1 MTLPLVCFD
10 IDGTMLR
17 TRGAGREALDEA
29 FLALYG
35 WNLAT
40 EGVNVAGATDDVICR
55 DVAARF
61 GEHWTPARTPV
72 LVGRY
77 LVGLRRRLDDPARS
91 EVLPGV
97 CALLDALAGR
107 AHVALL
113 TGNWEI
119 GAGVK
124 LRAVALDRRFE
135 WGVFSEDA
143 FDRDGLVPA
152 ARARA
157 AERGLTVGEVMVL
170 GDTVSDV
177 KCARAGGAR
186 AVVVET
192 GFSTPE
198 DLANARPDL
207 QVANLTEGLGW
218 ILAMVGDST
227 GR

>member
-1 MTLPLVCFD
+1 MNLPLVCFD
-10 IDGTMLR
+10 IDGTILR

-35 WNLAT
+35 WNHAT

-61 GEHWTPARTPV
+61 GEAWLPSATPQ
-72 LVGRY
+72 LVDRY
-77 LVGLRRRLDDPARS
+77 LVGLRHRVEEPGRAEL
-91 EVLPGV
+91 LPGV
-97 CALLDALAGR
+97 SALLDALAGR

-113 TGNWEI
+113 TGNWQI
-119 GAGVK
+119 GADVK
-124 LRAVALDRRFE
+124 LRAVEVERRFD
-135 WGVFSEDA
+135 WGVYSEDA

-152 ARARA
+152 ARLRA
-157 AERGLTVGEVMVL
+157 ASRGLGVGEVVVL

-186 AVVVET
+186 VVVVET

-198 DLANARPDL
+198 ALANARPDL
-207 QVANLTEGLGW
+207 QVANLSEGLAW
-218 ILAMVGDST
+218 ILALIQA
-227 GR
+227 

>member
-1 MTLPLVCFD
+1 MALPLVCFD
-10 IDGTMLR
+10 IDGTILR

-35 WNLAT
+35 WNHAT

-61 GEHWTPARTPV
+61 GEPWRPSATPT
-72 LVGRY
+72 LVERY
-77 LVGLRRRLDDPARS
+77 LLGLRRRVEEPGRAEL
-91 EVLPGV
+91 LPGV
-97 CALLDALAGR
+97 TALLNALAGR

-124 LRAVALDRRFE
+124 LRAVGMEHRFE
-135 WGVFSEDA
+135 WGVYSEDA

-152 ARARA
+152 ARERA
-157 AERGLTVGEVMVL
+157 ASRGVAVGDVVVL

-186 AVVVET
+186 VVVVET
-192 GFSTPE
+192 GFSTP
-198 DLANARPDL
+198 DALASARPDL
-207 QVANLTEGLGW
+207 QLANLADGLPW
-218 ILAMVGDST
+218 ILALIG
-227 GR
+227 G